1 MHRKS
6 NPLTSSDRK
15 TMDVDDRQL
24 ILRAQQGDVMAFEQ
38 LVFRHDRKVL
48 SLAAQYVTSAE
59 DAKDIYQEVFL
70 RVFRG
75 LKRFQFRSEFSTWLH
90 RVTVNVCL
98 THRSRQ
104 KHRAHYVPLH
114 DDPDGEDPHGA
125 FQVQAEDPLADQQAR
140 EKEVSLHVQSAMERL
155 SPKQRMVFTLRHFEG
170 HKLKEIAG
178 MMGCTEGTVKR
189 YLFSATRKMRNELK
203 GIL

>member
-1 MHRKS
+1 ME
-6 NPLTSSDRK
+6 
-15 TMDVDDRQL
+15 VDDRQL
-24 ILRAQQGDVMAFEQ
+24 ILRAQQGDAMAFEQ

-75 LKRFQFRSEFSTWLH
+75 LKKFQFRSEFSTWLH

-104 KHRAHYVPLH
+104 KHRTHFVPLH
-114 DDPDGEDPHGA
+114 NDPDNEDPHGA
-125 FQVQAEDPLADQQAR
+125 LQPQAEETPADQQAHDA
-140 EKEVSLHVQSAMERL
+140 EISSLVQSAMEKL
-155 SPKQRMVFTLRHFEG
+155 SPKQRMVFTLRHYEG

-178 MMGCTEGTVKR
+178 MMNCTEGTVKR

>member
-1 MHRKS
+1 ME
-6 NPLTSSDRK
+6 
-15 TMDVDDRQL
+15 VDDNQL

-59 DAKDIYQEVFL
+59 DAKDIYQEVFI

-75 LKRFQFRSEFSTWLH
+75 LKKFQFRSEFATWLH
-90 RVTVNVCL
+90 RITVNVCL

-104 KHRAHYVPLH
+104 KHKERHVSLH
-114 DDPDGEDPHGA
+114 EDADGDDPHGVL
-125 FQVQAEDPLADQQAR
+125 QLQSEDSPADQQ
-140 EKEVSLHVQSAMERL
+140 VQDSEISDRVQLALDTL
-155 SPKQRMVFTLRHFEG
+155 SPKQRMVFTLRHYEG
-170 HKLKEIAG
+170 QKLKEIAE
-178 MMGCTEGTVKR
+178 MMNCTEGTVKR
-189 YLFSATRKMRNELK
+189 YLFSATRKMRNELR

>member
-1 MHRKS
+1 ME
-6 NPLTSSDRK
+6 
-15 TMDVDDRQL
+15 VDDNQL

-48 SLAAQYVTSAE
+48 SLAAQYVTSAD
-59 DAKDIYQEVFL
+59 DAKDIYQEVFI

-75 LKRFQFRSEFSTWLH
+75 LKKFQFRSEFSTWLH

-104 KHRAHYVPLH
+104 KHRERYISLPEN
-114 DDPDGEDPHGA
+114 PDSDDPHGVLTL
-125 FQVQAEDPLADQQAR
+125 QTEDTPADQQAQDS
-140 EKEVSLHVQSAMERL
+140 EISARVESALGTL
-155 SPKQRMVFTLRHFEG
+155 SPKQRMVFTLRHYEG
-170 HKLKEIAG
+170 QKLKEIAEA
-178 MMGCTEGTVKR
+178 MKCTEGTVKR

>member
-1 MHRKS
+1 ME
-6 NPLTSSDRK
+6 
-15 TMDVDDRQL
+15 VDDRQL
-24 ILRAQQGDVMAFEQ
+24 ILRAQQGDVLAFEQ

-48 SLAAQYVTSAE
+48 SLAAQYVSSAD
-59 DAKDIYQEVFL
+59 DAKDIYQEVFI
-70 RVFRG
+70 RVYRG
-75 LKRFQFRSEFSTWLH
+75 LKKFQFRSEFSTWLH

-104 KHRAHYVPLH
+104 KQRAHYVSLH
-114 DDPDGEDPHGA
+114 EDPDSEDPHGVL
-125 FQVQAEDPLADQQAR
+125 QLQAENSLTDQQAQDS
-140 EKEVSLHVQSAMERL
+140 EISAHVQSALDRL

-178 MMGCTEGTVKR
+178 MMDCTEGTVKR
-189 YLFSATRKMRNELK
+189 YLFSATRKMRNELR